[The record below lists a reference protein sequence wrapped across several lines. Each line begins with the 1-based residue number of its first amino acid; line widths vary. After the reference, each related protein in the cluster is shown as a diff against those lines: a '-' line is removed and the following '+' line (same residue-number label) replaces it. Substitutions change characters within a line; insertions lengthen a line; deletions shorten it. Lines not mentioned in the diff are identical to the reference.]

1 MMDGYTYTGD
11 TSSYLVT
18 MLKRD
23 TKRKTAHIRVDRLLS
38 GAGSLPEGVTFTVP
52 LRRVTVNRKP
62 VK

>member
-1 MMDGYTYTGD
+1 MMHGYTYTGD

-23 TKRKTAHIRVDRLLS
+23 TKRKTAKIFVERLLT
-38 GAGSLPEGVTFTVP
+38 GDDKTLEGKTVTVP

>member
-1 MMDGYTYTGD
+1 MMDGYVYTGD

-23 TKRKTAHIRVDRLLS
+23 TQRKTAKIFVEKILS
-38 GAGSLPEGVTFTVP
+38 GDDMAPVGRTVTVP
-52 LRRVTVNRKP
+52 LRRVTV